1 MPQIVSNLPWL
12 VIWVV
17 VFLVQSYFFRKK
29 NSFGSLIL
37 LWLTLLVGI
46 FWDQALRALVPGIP
60 EMWLFGTQIWI
71 LFLIVAVRHYL
82 NYRKGGRAGMLPGTK
97 RQSILWNQ
105 ARRGRLRVRP
115 RKQKN
120 KTSREGLLCRSPHGL
135 FLYGLEAI
143 NRSFAFL
150 LSCLISHSRRIASV
164 LLSKT
169 SQ

>member
-60 EMWLFGTQIWI
+60 EMWLLEPKFGFSFSLW
-71 LFLIVAVRHYL
+71 RC
-82 NYRKGGRAGMLPGTK
+82 GT
-97 RQSILWNQ
+97 
-105 ARRGRLRVRP
+105 
-115 RKQKN
+115 
-120 KTSREGLLCRSPHGL
+120 T
-135 FLYGLEAI
+135 
-143 NRSFAFL
+143 
-150 LSCLISHSRRIASV
+150 
-164 LLSKT
+164 
-169 SQ
+169 

>member
-71 LFLIVAVRHYL
+71 LFLIVAVRPYL
-82 NYRKGGRAGMLPGTK
+82 NYRNGGRG
-97 RQSILWNQ
+97 
-105 ARRGRLRVRP
+105 
-115 RKQKN
+115 
-120 KTSREGLLCRSPHGL
+120 GLLCRSPSRLVSVWVGSNQQKLCFSAEL
-135 FLYGLEAI
+135 FDLPLSPHCFRFAVKDLAVDQMYWAAGTSI
-143 NRSFAFL
+143 FRSG
-150 LSCLISHSRRIASV
+150 ASIV
-164 LLSKT
+164 GCQTPL
-169 SQ
+169 

>member
-82 NYRKGGRAGMLPGTK
+82 NYRKGGRGRDASGDKAPEYPMEPSEEGETSGSSTK
-97 RQSILWNQ
+97 
-105 ARRGRLRVRP
+105 
-115 RKQKN
+115 
-120 KTSREGLLCRSPHGL
+120 TE
-135 FLYGLEAI
+135 E
-143 NRSFAFL
+143 
-150 LSCLISHSRRIASV
+150 
-164 LLSKT
+164 
-169 SQ
+169 

>member
-29 NSFGSLIL
+29 NCFGSLIL

-82 NYRKGGRAGMLPGTK
+82 NYRPGCFRGQSARASYGT
-97 RQSILWNQ
+97 
-105 ARRGRLRVRP
+105 RRGGGDFGFVHENRRIKQAVRDCCV
-115 RKQKN
+115 
-120 KTSREGLLCRSPHGL
+120 EAPHGL

>member
-60 EMWLFGTQIWI
+60 EMWLFGTQI
-71 LFLIVAVRHYL
+71 
-82 NYRKGGRAGMLPGTK
+82 
-97 RQSILWNQ
+97 
-105 ARRGRLRVRP
+105 
-115 RKQKN
+115 
-120 KTSREGLLCRSPHGL
+120 
-135 FLYGLEAI
+135 
-143 NRSFAFL
+143 
-150 LSCLISHSRRIASV
+150 
-164 LLSKT
+164 
-169 SQ
+169 

>member
-17 VFLVQSYFFRKK
+17 VFLAQSYFFRKR

-46 FWDQALRALVPGIP
+46 FWDQVLSALVPGIP

-82 NYRKGGRAGMLPGTK
+82 NYRKGARVKAVSGDKASENPVESSGDGKTADESTK
-97 RQSILWNQ
+97 TEQ
-105 ARRGRLRVRP
+105 
-115 RKQKN
+115 
-120 KTSREGLLCRSPHGL
+120 
-135 FLYGLEAI
+135 
-143 NRSFAFL
+143 
-150 LSCLISHSRRIASV
+150 
-164 LLSKT
+164 
-169 SQ
+169 

>member
-60 EMWLFGTQIWI
+60 ETSIICPPFHCDHGDGIKLGEHVFV
-71 LFLIVAVRHYL
+71 LSLIH
-82 NYRKGGRAGMLPGTK
+82 
-97 RQSILWNQ
+97 I
-105 ARRGRLRVRP
+105 
-115 RKQKN
+115 
-120 KTSREGLLCRSPHGL
+120 
-135 FLYGLEAI
+135 
-143 NRSFAFL
+143 
-150 LSCLISHSRRIASV
+150 
-164 LLSKT
+164 
-169 SQ
+169 

>member
-82 NYRKGGRAGMLPGTK
+82 NYRKGGRGRDASARASYGT
-97 RQSILWNQ
+97 
-105 ARRGRLRVRP
+105 RRGGGDFGFVHENRRIKQAVRDCCV
-115 RKQKN
+115 
-120 KTSREGLLCRSPHGL
+120 EAPHGL